1 MTSQTSDSSA
11 HEQRLAH
18 QQLIAGRRRARRLA
32 LQALYAMAIGE
43 RSAAEVSA
51 EFEAQQDF
59 AKADTAY
66 FRRIL
71 IGVESSRVDIDALLT
86 PYLDRSIASLTP
98 VELAILRMA
107 MFELQSQIDV
117 PYKAVINE
125 AVNLA
130 AKFGADQSFKFI
142 NGVLDRAARALRVH
156 EQPTATAVAPSE
168 PTAASPWGS
177 VAAEPDQPEEQPE
190 EEPETKQP
198 EMKQAATKQ
207 PETEH
212 SADVSA

>member
-1 MTSQTSDSSA
+1 MSKPLHSRFFNSSDWVIKDMTSQTCDSSA

-18 QQLIAGRRRARRLA
+18 QQRIAGRRRARRLA
-32 LQALYAMAIGE
+32 LQALYAMDIGD

-71 IGVESSRVDIDALLT
+71 LGVEASRIEIDTAIT
-86 PYLDRSIASLTP
+86 PYLDRDLAALTP

-107 MFELQSQIDV
+107 MFELREQIDV

-142 NGVLDRAARALRVH
+142 NGVLDKAARHIRIH
-156 EQPTATAVAPSE
+156 ERSSGDNQIS
-168 PTAASPWGS
+168 
-177 VAAEPDQPEEQPE
+177 AE
-190 EEPETKQP
+190 
-198 EMKQAATKQ
+198 
-207 PETEH
+207 
-212 SADVSA
+212 VSATGPAVEREVEAEAAGDSKIESPAI

>member
-1 MTSQTSDSSA
+1 MASQTSDSSA

-18 QQLIAGRRRARRLA
+18 QQRIAGRRRARRLA
-32 LQALYAMAIGE
+32 LQGLYAMEIGE

-71 IGVESSRVDIDALLT
+71 LGVETTRSEIDAVLS
-86 PYLDRSIASLTP
+86 PYLDRQLSALTP
-98 VELAILRMA
+98 VELSILRMA
-107 MFELQSQIDV
+107 LFELREQLDV
-117 PYKAVINE
+117 PFKAVINE

-142 NGVLDRAARALRVH
+142 NGVLDRAARDIRIH
-156 EQPTATAVAPSE
+156 EGAGGRGSRSKPPVIESAADDSVVDASVVDESLVDEGTEDKAPMSEAPTEAVE
-168 PTAASPWGS
+168 
-177 VAAEPDQPEEQPE
+177 
-190 EEPETKQP
+190 
-198 EMKQAATKQ
+198 
-207 PETEH
+207 
-212 SADVSA
+212 

>member
-1 MTSQTSDSSA
+1 MTSQDRDSSA

-18 QQLIAGRRRARRLA
+18 QQRIAGRRRARRLA
-32 LQALYAMAIGE
+32 LQGLYAMEIGE

-71 IGVESSRVDIDALLT
+71 LSVEASRSEIDSVLS
-86 PYLDRSIASLTP
+86 PYLDRHISALTP
-98 VELAILRMA
+98 VELGILRMA
-107 MFELQSQIDV
+107 LFELREQIDV
-117 PYKAVINE
+117 PFKAVINE

-142 NGVLDRAARALRVH
+142 NGVLDRAARDIRVH
-156 EQPTATAVAPSE
+156 EQGRRAATRKEPVSKAVAEPDKSESDASELASREVDVVKAKAAPSE
-168 PTAASPWGS
+168 PESAALASTE
-177 VAAEPDQPEEQPE
+177 APE
-190 EEPETKQP
+190 
-198 EMKQAATKQ
+198 
-207 PETEH
+207 
-212 SADVSA
+212 

>member
-1 MTSQTSDSSA
+1 MASQTSDSSA

-18 QQLIAGRRRARRLA
+18 QQRIAGRRRARRLA
-32 LQALYAMAIGE
+32 LQGLYAMEIGE

-71 IGVESSRVDIDALLT
+71 LSVESSRSEIDAVLS
-86 PYLDRSIASLTP
+86 PYLDRQISALTP
-98 VELAILRMA
+98 VELSILRMA
-107 MFELQSQIDV
+107 LFELREQLDV
-117 PYKAVINE
+117 PFKAVINE

-142 NGVLDRAARALRVH
+142 NGVLDRAARDIRIH
-156 EQPTATAVAPSE
+156 EGAGGHGSRSKPPVIESAADANVVDESLVDESAIDEGTDDKAPMSEAPTEAVE
-168 PTAASPWGS
+168 
-177 VAAEPDQPEEQPE
+177 
-190 EEPETKQP
+190 
-198 EMKQAATKQ
+198 
-207 PETEH
+207 
-212 SADVSA
+212 